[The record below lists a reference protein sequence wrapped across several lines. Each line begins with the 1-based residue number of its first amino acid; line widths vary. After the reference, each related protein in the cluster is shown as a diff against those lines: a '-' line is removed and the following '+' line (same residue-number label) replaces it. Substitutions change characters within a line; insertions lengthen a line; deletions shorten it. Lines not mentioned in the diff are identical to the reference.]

1 MGAHLRELRRG
12 LQMSIAPRK
21 TKQKQ
26 AIRDSFVVADRP
38 LSPDEVLALAKQQVD
53 GMSIA
58 TVYRN
63 IGSLV
68 EDGWLASVELPGTAA
83 RYEVA
88 GKKHHHHFQCKE
100 CEKVYELSGC
110 DIAVK
115 PNLPKGFRL
124 TGHDFFLYGVCS
136 ACR

>member
-1 MGAHLRELRRG
+1 MP
-12 LQMSIAPRK
+12 IIPRQ
-21 TKQKQ
+21 TRQKH
-26 AIRDSFVVADRP
+26 AIRDSFVKADRP
-38 LSPDEVLALAKQQVD
+38 LSPEEVLTLARKNVS

-68 EDGWLASVELPGTAA
+68 EEGWLAAVALPGASA

-88 GKKHHHHFQCKE
+88 GKKHHHHFQCND

-110 DIAVK
+110 DFAVK
-115 PNLPKGFRL
+115 TLLPKGFRM
-124 TGHDFFLYGVCS
+124 TGHEFFLYGTC
-136 ACR
+136 AECR

>member
-1 MGAHLRELRRG
+1 
-12 LQMSIAPRK
+12 MSVIPRQ
-21 TKQKQ
+21 TRQKQ
-26 AIRDSFVVADRP
+26 AIRNSFTQADRP
-38 LSPDEVLALAKQQVD
+38 LGPEEVLTLAKANVA

-68 EDGWLASVELPGTAA
+68 EEGWLTAVALPGTSP

-88 GKKHHHHFQCKE
+88 GKKHHHHFQCND

-110 DIAVK
+110 DIAVT
-115 PNLPKGFRL
+115 PQLPKGFRM
-124 TGHDFFLYGVCS
+124 TGHDFFLYGTC
-136 ACR
+136 AECR